1 LFGQWHSSK
10 FDWSIAKTPI
20 HTEDGHFMK
29 SGEPNVFNE
38 IRINRFPAPRFW
50 AVLAGIMFC
59 SHVHAKDDP
68 DKDEVARQDQRL
80 KNMTRFAEQY
90 TFFSAEDRKRQFKF
104 HENALF
110 RFNNPVTGSGTKDG
124 ALYMWSEHGRPQA
137 ILKFYTFNNET
148 YAQIFL
154 SLSERPLVAEREGN
168 VKWNPTEPGIT
179 FRELSDAPKPADSA
193 TARLRQMKTF
203 ADHFSAAIDKF
214 PGDAKPVELQLL
226 SKPLFRYETSNE
238 KDVLDGA
245 VFSFAMGTAPQVL
258 LLLEARPMGDS
269 CKWYYACARLSYW
282 PMTAKYR
289 GKEVSVFENIEY
301 IVDPKRTVQWLPAQR
316 IAK

>member
-1 LFGQWHSSK
+1 
-10 FDWSIAKTPI
+10 
-20 HTEDGHFMK
+20 M
-29 SGEPNVFNE
+29 FNE
-38 IRINRFPAPRFW
+38 IRINRFHAPMLG
-50 AVLAGIMFC
+50 AVLAGLMLC
-59 SHVHAKDDP
+59 SQPHAKDDP
-68 DKDEVARQDQRL
+68 DKDEEARQEQRL
-80 KNMTRFAEQY
+80 KNMSRFAEKY
-90 TFFSAEDRKRQFKF
+90 TIFSAEDRKKQFKF

-137 ILKFYTFNNET
+137 ILKFYTFNNES

-154 SLSERPLVAEREGN
+154 SLSERTLVAEREGN

-193 TARLRQMKTF
+193 QARLRQMKTF
-203 ADHFSAAIDKF
+203 ADRFSAAIDKF

-226 SKPLFRYETSNE
+226 SKPLFRYETGNE
-238 KDVLDGA
+238 KDFLDGA

-282 PMTAKYR
+282 PMSAKYR
-289 GKEVSVFENIEY
+289 EKEVSVFENLEY

-316 IAK
+316 IAKD